1 MREFQHVVFPIQATQ
16 DKRDEPLDPT
26 GGYFADVEVAPYLG
40 VGGSASGARL
50 FGDARLYRGLGE
62 QDRIVLAGRL
72 QAGSI
77 LGSDVEDT
85 PPDYLF
91 FSGGGG
97 TVRGQ
102 PYESLSLMRDGA
114 EFGGRSF
121 LGLQT
126 EVRGGVTDNLGVVGF
141 VDAGLIGEDAFG
153 GETESH
159 VGAGL
164 GVRYRTGIGP
174 IRFDLATPVSGDT
187 GEGVQFYLG
196 IGQAF

>member
-1 MREFQHVVFPIQATQ
+1 MVLPVRATQ
-16 DKRDEPLDPT
+16 DKRDDRLNPT
-26 GGYFADVEVAPYLG
+26 GGYFADLAASPFVG
-40 VGGSASGARL
+40 VGDSETGARL
-50 FGDARLYRGLGE
+50 YGDGRLYYGIGE
-62 QDRIVLAGRL
+62 QDRIVLAGRF
-72 QAGSI
+72 QAGSVV
-77 LGSDVEDT
+77 GSEIEGT

-102 PYESLSLMRDGA
+102 PYESLAIMRGDA

-121 LGLQT
+121 LGVQS
-126 EVRGGVTDNLGVVGF
+126 EVRGGVTENIGVVGF

-164 GVRYRTGIGP
+164 GVRYQTGIGP
-174 IRFDLATPVSGDT
+174 IRFDLAAPVSGET